1 VGASRHLYR
10 VKQGGAD
17 STASVGAAGGIVRR
31 QSPDRRVAAFAPRR
45 DGCVGAG
52 PAASGARLCGVLEQS
67 WRINGATAGNTRATA
82 LLRARLCPDNRRMSE
97 QQMAVVVVTYESG
110 STIDACLQRLR
121 AATEVAQIRVVDNAS
136 RDDTLA
142 IVQRHALEDRRVRF
156 VANPDNPGFATAC
169 NQGAAASD
177 APWLAFVNPDL
188 LVEADTLALLRAQVA
203 ALGDALLGVEQ
214 VDEHGRP
221 DAAVRRRDPD
231 FAAMLR
237 HPLAGSRLALA
248 ADPAQPLQRVD
259 AISGALMLLPRALF
273 ERIGGWDA
281 GYRLHAED
289 LDLCRRARQAG
300 AVVAVCNDLRVLH
313 VRGVSSRKRPWFV
326 EWHKHRGL
334 WRYFRKFEAP
344 SRPLPVRAA
353 VWAVIWLHAWVTFA
367 RLCVR
372 RPG

>member
-1 VGASRHLYR
+1 
-10 VKQGGAD
+10 
-17 STASVGAAGGIVRR
+17 
-31 QSPDRRVAAFAPRR
+31 
-45 DGCVGAG
+45 
-52 PAASGARLCGVLEQS
+52 
-67 WRINGATAGNTRATA
+67 
-82 LLRARLCPDNRRMSE
+82 MSE

-121 AATEVAQIRVVDNAS
+121 AAADVAQIRVVDNAS

-156 VANPDNPGFATAC
+156 VANPDNPGFASAC

-188 LVEADTLALLRAQVA
+188 MVEADTLALLRAQVA

-214 VDEHGRP
+214 VDEHGRA

-237 HPLAGSRLALA
+237 HPLAGSRLAVTV
-248 ADPAQPLQRVD
+248 DPAQPLQRVD

-273 ERIGGWDA
+273 NRIGGWDA

-300 AVVAVCNDLRVLH
+300 ATVAVCNRLRVLH

-344 SRPLPVRAA
+344 ARTAPVRAA

-367 RLCVR
+367 RLCWR